1 MLSFTVCRHQRATM
15 PNGTITP
22 LGMTLGEPK
31 RECDFTIKADFD
43 QKIQFSCSTLRLSS
57 GSYLNVSK
65 YYLCHNS
72 FSSKLFA
79 Q

>member
-1 MLSFTVCRHQRATM
+1 MLSVTVCRHRRATM

-31 RECDFTIKADFD
+31 RECDFTIKANLD
-43 QKIQFSCSTLRLSS
+43 QQIQFYCSAVRLSS

-65 YYLCHNS
+65 HYLYKS
-72 FSSKLFA
+72 
-79 Q
+79 